1 MKTKTRPISVYI
13 ADRPPRHSILDLKNL
28 PEPHSEDTVH
38 TKEEAV
44 RMLFFCRHCNTHDL
58 AWYTCPGAEPG
69 ILGINSTPFYADKN
83 NLPPDQRALL
93 EQELKEDADLHKAIN
108 ELAKA
113 HDDLRKAQKRVD
125 AIRARIQAQPH
136 PQAKNEESRAHF
148 ERHIAGDR

>member
-1 MKTKTRPISVYI
+1 MKTKTLPITVYI
-13 ADRPPRHSILDLKNL
+13 ADRPPTRSILDLKNL

-38 TKEEAV
+38 TKEDAV
-44 RMLFFCRHCNTHDL
+44 RMLFFYRHSKTHDL
-58 AWYTCPGAEPG
+58 AWYTCPGAESG

-125 AIRARIQAQPH
+125 AIRARIQAR
-136 PQAKNEESRAHF
+136 PQTDVKNEDSRTHF
-148 ERHIAGDR
+148 EKHIAGDR